1 MEVIAICIVG
11 IITAFLSVML
21 KKHNP
26 EYSIAVG
33 IAAGILIIGVLLEHI
48 TGAISHIRQL
58 LVATKI
64 PLEYIEIL
72 FKTLGICFLTQFAS
86 DVCKDAGETALSSKI
101 ETAGKV
107 IILIISLP
115 LFERITSIALELI
128 E

>member
-1 MEVIAICIVG
+1 MG
-11 IITAFLSVML
+11 
-21 KKHNP
+21 
-26 EYSIAVG
+26 
-33 IAAGILIIGVLLEHI
+33 HI

>member
-1 MEVIAICIVG
+1 MNIVAICMIGIV
-11 IITAFLSVML
+11 TAFLSVIL
-21 KKHNP
+21 RKYNP

-33 IAAGILIIGVLLEHI
+33 IVAGILIIGVIFGHI
-48 TGAISHIRQL
+48 TGVVSQIRQL
-58 LVATKI
+58 LAATKI

-72 FKTLGICFLTQFAS
+72 FKVLGVCFLTQFAS

-101 ETAGKV
+101 EVAGKLMV
-107 IILIISLP
+107 LIISLP

>member
-1 MEVIAICIVG
+1 MNIVAICMIGIV
-11 IITAFLSVML
+11 TAFLSVIL
-21 KKHNP
+21 RKYNP

-33 IAAGILIIGVLLEHI
+33 IVAGILIIGVIFGHI
-48 TGAISHIRQL
+48 TGVVSQIRQL
-58 LVATKI
+58 LAATKI

-72 FKTLGICFLTQFAS
+72 FKVLGVCFLTQFAS